1 MSAVKLPSID
11 DFVVLKPISRGAF
24 GKVYLAQKKGSE
36 GQFFA
41 IKSVKKS
48 EMVHKNMVDQVLAE
62 RNALAVSRSPFV
74 VHLFYCLQTPTSVHL
89 VMEYMIGGDVKSLL
103 HAYGFFEEPMARFY
117 TAEAALALD
126 YLHRRGIIHRD
137 LKPDNML
144 ISAEGHVKLT
154 DFGLSQVEC
163 KKIDLADLIGTPAS
177 RASRPVQGRTPG
189 QLLSLTSDLSFTEPP
204 QRSARRRLPRGSCSA
219 GGSMKRPSSSPL
231 VVNAKRLH
239 FDLGTSPPLRS
250 PLHSSSLQSPNVL
263 SPEWADGAS
272 HSEEVFTSRP
282 TDITPGAPVDWWALG
297 ICLYEFMTGIPPF
310 CDQSPEAVFAN
321 ILHGGT
327 EPLVA
332 STKTKFGGFSAD
344 ETVWELGHS
353 FAFMTSEMSLS
364 GPLGRRH
371 CRPQQ
376 CMLCQSCSL
385 ENLKHGRDSMNSV
398 CCRFSRVSRGAACW
412 TRSLHS
418 CLILTMTPTL
428 VTLMHA
434 TRCSTCSFQAL
445 APS

>member
-36 GQFFA
+36 GQLFA
-41 IKSVKKS
+41 IKTVKKS

-74 VHLFYCLQTPTSVHL
+74 VHLFYCLQTPTCVHL

-163 KKIDLADLIGTPAS
+163 KKIDLADLMGTPAS

-189 QLLSLTSDLSFTEPP
+189 QLLSLTSDLSFTGL

-219 GGSMKRPSSSPL
+219 GVSMKRPSSSPL
-231 VVNAKRLH
+231 LVNAKRLH

-250 PLHSSSLQSPNVL
+250 PLGSSSLQSPNVL

-272 HSEEVFTSRP
+272 HSDEVFTSRSAD
-282 TDITPGAPVDWWALG
+282 TTPACSAGSMERRTPKVSRGQHRLLGTPDYLAPELLLGQKHGAPVDWWALG
-297 ICLYEFMTGIPPF
+297 ICLYEFMTGLPPF

-321 ILHGGT
+321 ILHGELEWPIGEEALSAAAVHAVSELLT
-327 EPLVA
+327 REPEARPGFQVVA
-332 STKTKFGGFSAD
+332 
-344 ETVWELGHS
+344 V
-353 FAFMTSEMSLS
+353 
-364 GPLGRRH
+364 
-371 CRPQQ
+371 
-376 CMLCQSCSL
+376 
-385 ENLKHGRDSMNSV
+385 
-398 CCRFSRVSRGAACW
+398 
-412 TRSLHS
+412 
-418 CLILTMTPTL
+418 
-428 VTLMHA
+428 
-434 TRCSTCSFQAL
+434 
-445 APS
+445 

>member
-24 GKVYLAQKKGSE
+24 GKVYLAHKKGSV
-36 GQFFA
+36 GQLFA
-41 IKSVKKS
+41 IKTVKKS

-74 VHLFYCLQTPTSVHL
+74 VHLFYCLQTPTCVHL

-163 KKIDLADLIGTPAS
+163 KKIDLADLMGTPAS

-189 QLLSLTSDLSFTEPP
+189 QLLSLTSDLSFTGP

-231 VVNAKRLH
+231 LVNSKRLH

-250 PLHSSSLQSPNVL
+250 PLGSSSLPSPNVL

-272 HSEEVFTSRP
+272 HSDEVFTSRP
-282 TDITPGAPVDWWALG
+282 ADTAPACSAGSLERRTPKVSRGQHRLLGTPDYLAPELLLGQKHGAPVDWWALG
-297 ICLYEFMTGIPPF
+297 ICLYEFMTGLPPF

-321 ILHGGT
+321 ILHGELEWPIGEEALSAAAVHAVSELLT
-327 EPLVA
+327 REPEARPGFQELCVLPFFESVTWSSLLDKEPPFVPNPDDDTDTCYFDA
-332 STKTKFGGFSAD
+332 RNQMQHLQLSSFG
-344 ETVWELGHS
+344 
-353 FAFMTSEMSLS
+353 
-364 GPLGRRH
+364 
-371 CRPQQ
+371 C
-376 CMLCQSCSL
+376 
-385 ENLKHGRDSMNSV
+385 
-398 CCRFSRVSRGAACW
+398 
-412 TRSLHS
+412 
-418 CLILTMTPTL
+418 
-428 VTLMHA
+428 
-434 TRCSTCSFQAL
+434 
-445 APS
+445 

>member
-219 GGSMKRPSSSPL
+219 GGSMKRPSSSP
-231 VVNAKRLH
+231 
-239 FDLGTSPPLRS
+239 
-250 PLHSSSLQSPNVL
+250 
-263 SPEWADGAS
+263 
-272 HSEEVFTSRP
+272 
-282 TDITPGAPVDWWALG
+282 PG
-297 ICLYEFMTGIPPF
+297 
-310 CDQSPEAVFAN
+310 
-321 ILHGGT
+321 
-327 EPLVA
+327 
-332 STKTKFGGFSAD
+332 
-344 ETVWELGHS
+344 
-353 FAFMTSEMSLS
+353 
-364 GPLGRRH
+364 
-371 CRPQQ
+371 
-376 CMLCQSCSL
+376 
-385 ENLKHGRDSMNSV
+385 
-398 CCRFSRVSRGAACW
+398 
-412 TRSLHS
+412 
-418 CLILTMTPTL
+418 
-428 VTLMHA
+428 
-434 TRCSTCSFQAL
+434 
-445 APS
+445 